1 MVVQVGAE
9 ALTAEDLLA
18 VAGGEQVR
26 IGPAARTRMT
36 VSRAVVE
43 RALARD
49 EPVYGLTRRLG
60 AGVGTAVEDQDAF
73 QRQVIRNHQGGLG
86 EPLDPELVRAA
97 MAARLGHL
105 AAGGAG
111 VRPAVADALAALLN
125 SGLVPAVPDRGSV
138 GAADLVQNAAVAAVL
153 LGEGR
158 VLTED
163 GTAPAAEALLAA
175 GLEPLVLA
183 AHEALSL
190 LNTNAFALAATA
202 LLADGVEALVG
213 DASVALALSLEAAAL
228 HRPSGD
234 LGPFSPLVHEAAG
247 DGQAAVAAAVRD
259 LLGGSFLTDPDRERR
274 VQDELCFR
282 CAPQVHGAVTDAA
295 ETLLAGVD
303 TELALR
309 PENPLV
315 DAATGTIT
323 ANGNFAPVR
332 LALDLERSR
341 LALAHLGQVIERR
354 IAVLSG
360 LAAPLRRADHAGI
373 PGLLAYAAA
382 EGLAELRQLAAP
394 VTLGAAPLS
403 GVEDYATFAWTAART
418 AERSADVVAELV
430 AIEAL
435 HAASLLRGADHR
447 PRLGAGTAPVA
458 ERLLALLDAGGD
470 AERLVV
476 SASAAL
482 AS

>member
-1 MVVQVGAE
+1 MVVQIGAE
-9 ALTAEDLLA
+9 PLTAEDLLA
-18 VAGGEQVR
+18 VAGGEPVR

-60 AGVGTAVEDQDAF
+60 AGAGTPVEDQEAF
-73 QRQVIRNHQGGLG
+73 QRQVIRNHLGGLG
-86 EPLDPELVRAA
+86 EPLDAELVRAA
-97 MAARLGHL
+97 IAARLAHL

-111 VRPAVADALAALLN
+111 VRPDVADALAALLN
-125 SGLVPAVPDRGSV
+125 SGVVPAVPDRGSV

-158 VLTED
+158 VLTD
-163 GTAPAAEALLAA
+163 AGTVPGADALRAAH
-175 GLEPLVLA
+175 LEPLALA
-183 AHEALSL
+183 AHEGLSL
-190 LNTNAFALAATA
+190 LNTNAFALAATT
-202 LLADGVEALVG
+202 LLADGLDALVG
-213 DASVALALSLEAAAL
+213 DADVALALSLEAAAL

-234 LGPFSPLVHEAAG
+234 LGPFSELVHESG
-247 DGQAAVAAAVRD
+247 PEGQSAVAAAVRE
-259 LLGGSFLTDPDRERR
+259 LLDGSFLTDPERERA

-282 CAPQVHGAVTDAA
+282 CAPQVHGAVADTA
-295 ETLLAGVD
+295 ETLLLDVD
-303 TELALR
+303 AELATR

-315 DAATGTIT
+315 DPASGTIT
-323 ANGNFAPVR
+323 PNGNFAPVR
-332 LALDLERSR
+332 LALDLERAR
-341 LALAHLGQVIERR
+341 IALAHLGQVIERR

-360 LAAPLRRADHAGI
+360 LAAPLRRADRAGI
-373 PGLLAYAAA
+373 PGLLAYTAA
-382 EGLAELRQLAAP
+382 EDLAELRQLAAP

-418 AERSADVVAELV
+418 AERAADVVAELV

-435 HAASLLRGADHR
+435 HAASLLRAVAERSG
-447 PRLGAGTAPVA
+447 LGAGTAPVA
-458 ERLLALLDAGGD
+458 ERLIAVLDAGGE
-470 AERLVV
+470 AEALVL
-476 SASAAL
+476 STTAAL